1 MNHLLLI
8 GLSVLL
14 SYGVVEAKIEV
25 GDGPDGNVTAEEIW
39 ADQKNKHKPGDTWPK
54 SDGCNTCEMDQY
66 GTSYCTTLYCRGKNL
81 EFENEPLPR
90 ELVTCDQDMTK
101 CETPCEREMKEV
113 MREVG
118 EILKFNH
125 GSLNSRKPG
134 EARICFNLSPIL
146 YQWWSNVM
154 KECVQ

>member
-1 MNHLLLI
+1 MLVNEMKLLLLI

-14 SYGVVEAKIEV
+14 SYGVVEAGAK
-25 GDGPDGNVTAEEIW
+25 D
-39 ADQKNKHKPGDTWPK
+39 ADCLRAG
-54 SDGCNTCEMDQY
+54 SDGTVYNICKMPDL
-66 GTSYCTTLYCRGKNL
+66 SKILD
-81 EFENEPLPR
+81 FDVSPLPQ

-101 CETPCEREMKEV
+101 CETPCERKMKEV
-113 MREVG
+113 MREVD

-125 GSLNSRKPG
+125 ESLNSRKPG